1 MPIKTTFGYL
11 GLNSPVN
18 LNIFCDKIVNTL
30 SSDLSRASSYD
41 NYIASMHERVI
52 LKSLAFIFYLMVI
65 VQESENSSANRTVL
79 ARFPR
84 THWSCPLHASLIPGE
99 GFFRAKNKPV
109 PPRILTPDRK
119 AAPFWRS
126 RTSPFTFFDFNFLSF
141 LSIISTSVL
150 ASVPAAVSVSIFT
163 WNSYRIIPYLRS
175 DLSKPVLSSNF
186 AFGELKGR
194 MTFQHCQRPQLRSKT
209 HISLSIGVHSLD
221 HAI

>member
-1 MPIKTTFGYL
+1 MPIKTTSGHL

-52 LKSLAFIFYLMVI
+52 LKCLVFIFISWFL
-65 VQESENSSANRTVL
+65 SRSPRTRRHHSNRTVL

-84 THWSCPLHASLIPGE
+84 THWCCPLHESLIPGE
-99 GFFRAKNKPV
+99 GFFREKNRPV

-126 RTSPFTFFDFNFLSF
+126 RTSPFTFFYFKFLAF
-141 LSIISTSVL
+141 LLIISTS
-150 ASVPAAVSVSIFT
+150 AAVSVSIFT
-163 WNSYRIIPYLRS
+163 CDSYRNHS
-175 DLSKPVLSSNF
+175 LSSF
-186 AFGELKGR
+186 
-194 MTFQHCQRPQLRSKT
+194 RSIKT
-209 HISLSIGVHSLD
+209 SSEQQFCFWRIERAHDIPTLPAPTIE
-221 HAI
+221 I

>member
-1 MPIKTTFGYL
+1 MTCAEVFEICAKVLVPKFTRVEVRLPGYLMPIKTALGHL

-84 THWSCPLHASLIPGE
+84 TH
-99 GFFRAKNKPV
+99 
-109 PPRILTPDRK
+109 
-119 AAPFWRS
+119 
-126 RTSPFTFFDFNFLSF
+126 
-141 LSIISTSVL
+141 
-150 ASVPAAVSVSIFT
+150 
-163 WNSYRIIPYLRS
+163 
-175 DLSKPVLSSNF
+175 
-186 AFGELKGR
+186 
-194 MTFQHCQRPQLRSKT
+194 
-209 HISLSIGVHSLD
+209 
-221 HAI
+221 